1 MWKLLLSRIRR
12 HPTFSPE
19 PRKPLFIS
27 LFVVANINYR
37 NMSDK
42 IESTEE
48 PKKPLL
54 IVSESMRNADM
65 YYATRFLAA
74 DPFIY
79 LRVHHELR
87 DILIV
92 SQMEYER
99 AKKESIVK
107 EVRSTLDYGYGLKM
121 EELIIKIL
129 REEHVETIEVPRY
142 FHLYTAEELRK
153 NGIEVVPVD
162 EMVLT
167 KEREIK
173 DEQEITYMKNAQRA
187 CEKAM
192 ALALTIIKKSAVN
205 GNVLM
210 ENGGIL
216 TAERI
221 RAYIEHALIDAGC
234 TCDGG
239 EPIVACGKKAADPHF
254 SGSGPIFANEP
265 IIIDIFPRLKVERY
279 FADMTRTIVK
289 GAPGKEIKEMYEAV
303 LEAQNASLAL
313 VKEGVTCKE
322 VHNSVCDLFEER
334 GYETLRKGG
343 KKGFIHSTGHGVG
356 LTVHE
361 SPKVGDNDYELRKGN
376 VITIE
381 PGLYDPE
388 VGGVRLEDMVL
399 VLKNGCENLT
409 RLEKKL
415 PV

>member
-1 MWKLLLSRIRR
+1 
-12 HPTFSPE
+12 
-19 PRKPLFIS
+19 
-27 LFVVANINYR
+27 
-37 NMSDK
+37 MSDK

-99 AKKESIVK
+99 AKKESIVN
-107 EVRSTLDYGYGLKM
+107 EVRSTLDYGYDLKM
-121 EELIIKIL
+121 EEQIIKIL
-129 REEHVETIEVPRY
+129 QEEHIETIEVPKY
-142 FHLYTAEELRK
+142 FQLYTAEELRK

-162 EMVLT
+162 EMALT

-173 DEQEITYMKNAQRA
+173 DEQEITYMKKAQRA

-192 ALALTIIKKSAVN
+192 EIAIERIKKSTVN

-210 ENGGIL
+210 EKGGIL

-221 RAYIEHALIDAGC
+221 KAYIEHALIDAGC
-234 TCDGG
+234 ACDGG
-239 EPIVACGKKAADPHF
+239 EPIVACGERAADPHF

-279 FADMTRTIVK
+279 FADMTRTVVK

-303 LEAQNASLAL
+303 LEAQNAALAH
-313 VKEGVTCKE
+313 VKEGITCKE
-322 VHNSVCDLFEER
+322 VHNCVCDLFEER

-356 LTVHE
+356 LNLHE
-361 SPKVGDNDYELRKGN
+361 NPKVGDNEHILRKGN

>member
-1 MWKLLLSRIRR
+1 
-12 HPTFSPE
+12 
-19 PRKPLFIS
+19 
-27 LFVVANINYR
+27 
-37 NMSDK
+37 MSDK

-107 EVRSTLDYGYGLKM
+107 EVRSTLDYGYDLKM
-121 EELIIKIL
+121 EELIIKVL
-129 REEHVETIEVPRY
+129 REEHVETIEVPGY
-142 FHLYTAEELRK
+142 FQLYTAEELRK

-162 EMVLT
+162 EMALT
-167 KEREIK
+167 KAREIK
-173 DEQEITYMKNAQRA
+173 DEQEITYMKKAQRA
-187 CEKAM
+187 CDKAM
-192 ALALTIIKKSAVN
+192 ALALTIIKKSTAN

-210 ENGGIL
+210 GKGEIL
-216 TAERI
+216 TSERVK
-221 RAYIEHALIDAGC
+221 AYIEHALIDAGC

-265 IIIDIFPRLKVERY
+265 IIIDIFPRLNVERY
-279 FADMTRTIVK
+279 FADMTRTVVK
-289 GAPGKEIKEMYEAV
+289 GEPEKEIKEMYEAV
-303 LEAQNASLAL
+303 LEAQNAALAL
-313 VKEGVTCKE
+313 VKEGVTCRE
-322 VHNSVCDLFEER
+322 VHNCVCDLFEER

-356 LTVHE
+356 LNVHE
-361 SPKVGDNDYELRKGN
+361 NPKVGDNDYELRKGN
-376 VITIE
+376 VITLE